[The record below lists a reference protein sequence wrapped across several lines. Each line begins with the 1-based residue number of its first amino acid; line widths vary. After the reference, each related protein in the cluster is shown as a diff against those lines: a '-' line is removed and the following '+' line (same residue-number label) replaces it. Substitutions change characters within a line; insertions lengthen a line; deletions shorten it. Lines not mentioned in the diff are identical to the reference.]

1 MERTDRVLLLHTG
14 PPDERLTATLAAPQ
28 PRHRRRLG
36 HTVQACDADA
46 LAIARSIEAS
56 YAEHDAFIVLA
67 AADTLVYTAAALSF
81 MLEQLGKPVILV
93 DAARAPTDDLP
104 GALEIAG
111 HYEIPEVC
119 ILSDHALLR
128 GNRARRSESHGR
140 AVFTSSSFPPLV
152 HLGLEI
158 RVAWE
163 RILATPTRPL
173 RVVPIARNDVAVL
186 PLFPGVSAEILGK
199 LLAPPLQGAV
209 LDGHLHL
216 APPSAHNNQ
225 HTAHDNQHASHL
237 IPSAAHDNQPGD
249 LLATLRDAHARGL
262 VLVLVSPGQHGPRDD
277 DPALAAAGVHGGA
290 DMTPEAALAKLC
302 YLLSRYRDR
311 ADVARL
317 LHVDLRG
324 ELTTADRHNRFSF
337 RERVFVAS
345 VARALADAGENVTRH
360 DVERALFPV
369 LMCSA
374 GGLGDT
380 TALARLLAGGA
391 DVDAAD
397 YDGRTA
403 LHLAASEGHVAA
415 AELLIHKGARLTA
428 VDRWGGTPLHDAI
441 RHRHRPL
448 VELLRRHGARLPATP
463 AAELCNLAATGDVPA
478 LALWIDAGA
487 DPSAADYDGRTPLHL
502 AAAAGHVEAI
512 KLLVARGAN
521 PRALD
526 RWQATPHKEAT
537 TAGHHAAAALLT
549 P

>member
-1 MERTDRVLLLHTG
+1 VERTDRVLLLHTG

-28 PRHRRRLG
+28 PRHRRRLA
-36 HTVQACDADA
+36 HTVQACAADP
-46 LAIARSIEAS
+46 LAIARTIEAG
-56 YAEHDAFIVLA
+56 YADHDAFIVLA

-128 GNRARRSESHGR
+128 GNRARRGESHGR
-140 AVFTSSSFPPLV
+140 AVFTASSFPPLV
-152 HLGLEI
+152 HLGREI

-209 LDGHLHL
+209 LDGHLQLTRHL
-216 APPSAHNNQ
+216 APPS
-225 HTAHDNQHASHL
+225 THAN
-237 IPSAAHDNQPGD
+237 PPAAHANPPGD

-277 DPALAAAGVHGGA
+277 DPALVAAGVHGGA

-403 LHLAASEGHVAA
+403 LHLAASEGQVAA
-415 AELLIHKGARLTA
+415 LELLLGKGARVDVT
-428 VDRWGGTPLHDAI
+428 DRWGGTPLQDAV
-441 RHRHRPL
+441 RQRQRPA
-448 VELLRRHGARLPATP
+448 VGVLRRHGARLTGDFSAD
-463 AAELCNLAATGDVPA
+463 LCALAAAGD
-478 LALWIDAGA
+478 LEGLGLWIEAGV
-487 DPSAADYDGRTPLHL
+487 DHRSADYDGRTALHL
-502 AAAAGHVEAI
+502 AAAEGRLDVVRLLLACGADPRVVDRWGCTPIHEARRAGHQA
-512 KLLVARGAN
+512 VAEQLA
-521 PRALD
+521 AHL
-526 RWQATPHKEAT
+526 ATAM
-537 TAGHHAAAALLT
+537 
-549 P
+549 

>member
-28 PRHRRRLG
+28 PRHRRRLT
-36 HTVQACDADA
+36 HAVQTCDADP
-46 LAIARSIEAS
+46 LAIARAIEAG

-67 AADTLVYTAAALSF
+67 AADTLVYTAAALGF
-81 MLEQLGKPVILV
+81 MLEQLAKLVILV

-128 GNRARRSESHGR
+128 GNRARRSESNGR

-216 APPSAHNNQ
+216 APTS
-225 HTAHDNQHASHL
+225 
-237 IPSAAHDNQPGD
+237 HDNQPGD

-277 DPALAAAGVHGGA
+277 DPALAAAGVHDGA

-317 LHVDLRG
+317 LRVDLRG

-345 VARALADAGENVTRH
+345 VARALADAGENVTRR

-380 TALARLLAGGA
+380 TALARLLTSGA

-403 LHLAASEGHVAA
+403 LHLAASEGQVAA
-415 AELLIHKGARLTA
+415 LELLLGKGARVDVT
-428 VDRWGGTPLHDAI
+428 DRWGGTPLQDAV
-441 RHRHRPL
+441 RQRQRAA
-448 VELLRRHGARLPATP
+448 VGVLRRHGARLTGDFSAD
-463 AAELCNLAATGDVPA
+463 LCALAAAGD
-478 LALWIDAGA
+478 LEGLGLWIEAGV
-487 DPSAADYDGRTPLHL
+487 DHRSADYDGRTALHL
-502 AAAAGHVEAI
+502 AAAEGRLDVVRLLLACGADPRVVDRWGSTPIHEARRAGHQA
-512 KLLVARGAN
+512 VAEQLA
-521 PRALD
+521 AHL
-526 RWQATPHKEAT
+526 ATAM
-537 TAGHHAAAALLT
+537 
-549 P
+549 

>member
-186 PLFPGVSAEILGK
+186 PLFPGVSAEILGT

-216 APPSAHNNQ
+216 
-225 HTAHDNQHASHL
+225 
-237 IPSAAHDNQPGD
+237 
-249 LLATLRDAHARGL
+249 
-262 VLVLVSPGQHGPRDD
+262 
-277 DPALAAAGVHGGA
+277 
-290 DMTPEAALAKLC
+290 
-302 YLLSRYRDR
+302 DR
-311 ADVARL
+311 K
-317 LHVDLRG
+317 
-324 ELTTADRHNRFSF
+324 
-337 RERVFVAS
+337 S
-345 VARALADAGENVTRH
+345 VV
-360 DVERALFPV
+360 
-369 LMCSA
+369 
-374 GGLGDT
+374 
-380 TALARLLAGGA
+380 
-391 DVDAAD
+391 
-397 YDGRTA
+397 
-403 LHLAASEGHVAA
+403 
-415 AELLIHKGARLTA
+415 
-428 VDRWGGTPLHDAI
+428 
-441 RHRHRPL
+441 
-448 VELLRRHGARLPATP
+448 
-463 AAELCNLAATGDVPA
+463 
-478 LALWIDAGA
+478 
-487 DPSAADYDGRTPLHL
+487 
-502 AAAAGHVEAI
+502 
-512 KLLVARGAN
+512 
-521 PRALD
+521 
-526 RWQATPHKEAT
+526 
-537 TAGHHAAAALLT
+537 
-549 P
+549 